1 MNKEEREKLERRNA
15 ELYGDSV
22 YLIYYQTK
30 YSIGRFVIHYA
41 YYMTDERFK
50 KKIEKALSSK
60 DIITVSRMLIP
71 AALWLD
77 VYANKEL
84 PIRVTSSGITWEELL
99 HGT

>member
-1 MNKEEREKLERRNA
+1 MTKQEQKELARKNSDI
-15 ELYGDSV
+15 YGDSV

-60 DIITVSRMLIP
+60 DIISVSRMLIP

-77 VYANKEL
+77 VYADKEL
-84 PIRVTSSGITWEELL
+84 PIRVSPSSIEWEQL
-99 HGT
+99 

>member
-1 MNKEEREKLERRNA
+1 MNKEEREKLERMNRNI
-15 ELYGDSV
+15 ELYGDSI

-30 YSIGRFVIHYA
+30 CSIGRFVIYYA

-60 DIITVSRMLIP
+60 DIISVSRMLIP

-77 VYANKEL
+77 VYADKEL
-84 PIRVTSSGITWEELL
+84 PIRVTPSSIEWEQL
-99 HGT
+99 

>member
-1 MNKEEREKLERRNA
+1 MNKEEREKLERMNRNV
-15 ELYGDSV
+15 ELYGNSI

-60 DIITVSRMLIP
+60 DIISVSRMLIP

-84 PIRVTSSGITWEELL
+84 PIRVTPSSIEWEQL
-99 HGT
+99 

>member
-1 MNKEEREKLERRNA
+1 MNKEEREKLERMNRNV

-30 YSIGRFVIHYA
+30 YSVGRFVIHYA

-60 DIITVSRMLIP
+60 DIISVSRMLIP

-77 VYANKEL
+77 VYADKEL
-84 PIRVTSSGITWEELL
+84 PIRVTPSSIEWEQL
-99 HGT
+99 